1 MICLRCFVF
10 SLPPCLFHRPAVPK
24 VGFMEHQ
31 RSTIHDRHIRKIV
44 FCINKN
50 VPLYCV
56 HYFHQQKL
64 WYVCDTSSPPVM
76 RSPIFPSGGN
86 EPLLL
91 LLHMQLC
98 DWQARRNI
106 RLSPRCEHKPVTL
119 KYICRV
125 FWSTAILKCMIV
137 RKSIRRYKQGQWL
150 LTATRFWFNSKIKKK
165 AKMDYE
171 TPKLSVSLRDI
182 CKTTAALQSTE

>member
-1 MICLRCFVF
+1 MY
-10 SLPPCLFHRPAVPK
+10 PY
-24 VGFMEHQ
+24 
-31 RSTIHDRHIRKIV
+31 IV
-44 FCINKN
+44 CITCTNKN
-50 VPLYCV
+50 SDMFVTHHLHLSWDHPFFLRGQRTVAAVAAYAAMRLTSTAK
-56 HYFHQQKL
+56 YSTQSTLRAQTS
-64 WYVCDTSSPPVM
+64 DTE
-76 RSPIFPSGGN
+76 I
-86 EPLLL
+86 
-91 LLHMQLC
+91 
-98 DWQARRNI
+98 
-106 RLSPRCEHKPVTL
+106 
-119 KYICRV
+119 YICRV